1 MTKLTVMSDI
11 IQCFKIIEKKIPY
24 VVFNDDVDLQRQL
37 DFFLNICK
45 NDLGSCPS
53 VKVIFPMFYKLE
65 NWKEFSTLL
74 INTDKYLSR
83 YPGFNFNNL
92 ITKQLDISNKDKS
105 YSFTQNILEKQNKTG
120 NKDRYNVIISGR
132 GNDKFKI
139 IENKNMIFYFST
151 PYFHTIEENDF
162 QIINYNVI
170 SYNEELGFKIP
181 TIPPKIDAIL
191 KPLFQPAFIHT
202 LYLKKNQKIYYIF
215 SNSVS
220 KYKENTTEVET
231 TYGLGGLFVLME
243 DIFKTSPKK
252 EKELIEVLERITDKV
267 SNRIINFYQVSI
279 IKLQATRA
287 AISQVMARNMS
298 HNIGSHVLSKLL
310 KDDQIK
316 QIFFKNKGKDDGDK
330 VQNLDDIN
338 AILTNNKL
346 FYQCLNALKDIDI
359 KKNDE
364 ICTPSESDKKE
375 KETNESLL
383 AYFFDYLKA
392 RMDFLADVTTSTP
405 VMENAKGL
413 YNDMVKP
420 FIKNRVLNDRISGL
434 DKFYYK
440 ITVCKP
446 DSTKNNGNSCESVT
460 EKTKCSYRV
469 DDINSNHNDIQLS
482 IPNDVLGVQAF
493 YTILENIIRN
503 TAKHGTKPFKKEK
516 QNGSEVGVEM
526 PFEFTIK
533 VEDALQKFADYQNYN
548 SKTDLHLDEYYCISI
563 FDNCD
568 LNTETEINLSEYTT
582 EDDKKKTEIYEAKTI
597 EEVKK
602 NRIIKIKKVDK
613 LVIDQNFILN
623 KSILEDNQLR
633 HGGWGLI
640 EMDASAAYL
649 RKIDVELIDSDEYS
663 ITDFYGVSPVT
674 EDNQLCIYQ
683 AYAEQDKY
691 LGYRFFIRKPQEILI
706 VGDVNQIL
714 SSCKKESSES
724 DTTKQLNELKN
735 KGIWIKSE
743 DEIEKAIKKNT
754 IFPHRLIVI
763 DKAYTELLPTIQ
775 NNPQFSRRILK
786 DLCAAKI
793 RILLSCDIPNK
804 LDQNIKQLWQYYYT
818 SETFKKYDNSNGN
831 KGSKYDS
838 HGQYYI
844 SYVEDGYNFVEIC
857 FSATKHFFIVSSKF
871 PQKELNMDYSW
882 PLNIVVIDERIQYFA
897 KYGKYAF
904 QNLCIGNTCAAVEN
918 GNNTNCR
925 HDNRVP
931 YSMLYKKTNILVP
944 EMESDCNLNEQ
955 NFSNKTNGEEQYD
968 KIIKYIKNNFVT
980 AVLSQKPNTINIEKT
995 EFLVIHLG
1003 IIEKLITAWNNKKAG
1018 TTYDKE
1024 NKDKVGEFIRDKIL
1038 KSSDGN
1044 SITDEVLN
1052 SLYNRVIVTSGR
1064 GKPHNLPDDIRYLN
1078 FSVIS
1083 QYMVTQRNKFA
1094 FTEALYS
1101 ARKTN

>member
-1 MTKLTVMSDI
+1 MSDI
-11 IQCFKIIEKKIPY
+11 IQCFKIIETKIPY

-45 NDLGSCPS
+45 KDLESCPS

-83 YPGFNFNNL
+83 YQGLEFNKL
-92 ITKQLDISNKDKS
+92 ISKQLAISNKDKK
-105 YSFTQNILEKQNKTG
+105 YSFTKNILEKQNKTG
-120 NKDRYNVIISGR
+120 NKDRYNVIISER

-139 IENKNMIFYFST
+139 IGNKNMIFYFST
-151 PYFHTIEENDF
+151 PSFHTIKEDNF

-170 SYNEELGFKIP
+170 SNNEELGFKIP
-181 TIPPKIDAIL
+181 TIPPKIDDIL

-231 TYGLGGLFVLME
+231 TYGLGGLFVVME

-316 QIFFKNKGKDDGDK
+316 QIFFKNKGTDDDTVK
-330 VQNLDDIN
+330 SLEDIN

-359 KKNDE
+359 EKSGENILSEDKN
-364 ICTPSESDKKE
+364 

-392 RMDFLADVTTSTP
+392 RMDYLADVTTSTP
-405 VMENAKGL
+405 VMENTKGL

-434 DKFYYK
+434 GKFYYE

-446 DSTKNNGNSCESVT
+446 ESAMSVEKKCEKINTKKECPYCVNDT
-460 EKTKCSYRV
+460 
-469 DDINSNHNDIQLS
+469 NSNQNDIQLS

-503 TAKHGTKPFKKEK
+503 TAKHGTTPSKKELK
-516 QNGSEVGVEM
+516 NGSEVDSEK

-533 VEDALQKFADYQNYN
+533 VEEASLRFVNEQNDN
-548 SKTDLHLDEYYCISI
+548 PNIDLHLDEYYCISI

-568 LNTETEINLSEYTT
+568 LNTETEIYPSKYTG
-582 EDDKKKTEIYEAKTI
+582 EEAKKIEIYKEKKTCDIY
-597 EEVKK
+597 K
-602 NRIIKIKKVDK
+602 NGNFIIKKIDK
-613 LVIDQNFILN
+613 LVIDQNHILN
-623 KSILEDNQLR
+623 KSILENNQLR

-663 ITDFYGVSPVT
+663 ITDFHGENPVT
-674 EDNQLCIYQ
+674 EGNRLCIYQ
-683 AYAEQDKY
+683 AYAEQEKY
-691 LGYRFFIRKPQEILI
+691 LGYRFFIRKPQEILV
-706 VGDVNQIL
+706 VGDEADLGIKSNNEDE
-714 SSCKKESSES
+714 KKELLKNLKNAGVWIYSKKELFNFLEG
-724 DTTKQLNELKN
+724 TKQKAFPHKLVVVVNDTN
-735 KGIWIKSE
+735 KEI
-743 DEIEKAIKKNT
+743 IEKINLNKACFSKRILFTSSITSNNENIKNDLWKEYIDTYGIKNYNNT
-754 IFPHRLIVI
+754 
-763 DKAYTELLPTIQ
+763 DGSYTEHGHDYCERKTQ
-775 NNPQFSRRILK
+775 QFLEIH
-786 DLCAAKI
+786 
-793 RILLSCDIPNK
+793 
-804 LDQNIKQLWQYYYT
+804 T
-818 SETFKKYDNSNGN
+818 SLTDHYFNQDF
-831 KGSKYDS
+831 
-838 HGQYYI
+838 
-844 SYVEDGYNFVEIC
+844 FVKSVL
-857 FSATKHFFIVSSKF
+857 FYK
-871 PQKELNMDYSW
+871 YSW
-882 PLNIVVIDERIQYFA
+882 PIKIAVIDERIQSFSKERYKIEKHKDPNHKHNCTEHKEGV
-897 KYGKYAF
+897 KYIDIY
-904 QNLCIGNTCAAVEN
+904 
-918 GNNTNCR
+918 R
-925 HDNRVP
+925 
-931 YSMLYKKTNILVP
+931 KTNIFVP
-944 EMESDCNLNEQ
+944 EENEANLNLQ
-955 NFSNKTNGEEQYD
+955 NFDEEYN
-968 KIIKYIKNNFVT
+968 KIISYIFTRTEEHKKNDENFGNG
-980 AVLSQKPNTINIEKT
+980 LDDKPC
-995 EFLVIHLG
+995 EFIVIHMG
-1003 IIEKLITAWNNKKAG
+1003 IIEKLISSHNKKKG
-1018 TTYDKE
+1018 TNFDKE
-1024 NKDKVGEFIRDKIL
+1024 KPEHIL
-1038 KSSDGN
+1038 KFVK
-1044 SITDEVLN
+1044 EVLLN
-1052 SLYNRVIVTSGR
+1052 NNEERYDSIVITSGR
-1064 GKPHNLPDDIRYLN
+1064 GKPHNLPPDIRYLN
-1078 FSVIS
+1078 FSVVS
-1083 QYMVTQRNKFA
+1083 NYMITIRNKFA

-1101 ARKTN
+1101 ARKQN